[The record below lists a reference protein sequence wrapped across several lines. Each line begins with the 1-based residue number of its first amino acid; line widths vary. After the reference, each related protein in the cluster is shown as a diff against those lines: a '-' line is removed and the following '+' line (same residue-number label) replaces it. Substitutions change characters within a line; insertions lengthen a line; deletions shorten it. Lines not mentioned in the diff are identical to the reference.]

1 MKFMISTG
9 LTLTSKREFWTAITP
24 GCVYTKIAS
33 SLKIAVSHCRSYES
47 L

>member
-1 MKFMISTG
+1 MMLMISTG
-9 LTLTSKREFWTAITP
+9 LTLSSEREFWTAITR

-33 SLKIAVSHCRSYES
+33 SLKIAVSHCRPYES